1 MQGLW
6 TTSVT
11 DKQILQGGLGRV
23 AMQNHSTSMAVEE
36 AEGWIGRSIERHED
50 AALLTGKARF
60 LDDLGVVPGTLHAA
74 FVRSPHAHAMISQI
88 SPNAAL
94 AIEGVHAV
102 ITGDDIQKFTRPF
115 TVGVKAPMQH
125 WSLATDRVRYQGEP
139 VAIVLAD
146 TPYVAED
153 GVSAVEVIYDVL
165 DAVVDPVATMADDAP
180 LLHPDIGSNVIADR
194 HFRYGDPEQAFSD
207 AEHVFDIT
215 IRYPRNSVTP
225 IECYGVMAEYEAGSQ
240 SYNVTSNFQG
250 PFALHPVMA
259 LALQVPAN
267 RLRFKSPPA
276 SGGSFGAKQGV
287 FPYIVALSVASRVA
301 GRPVKWIEDRLE
313 HLMAATS
320 ATNRVATLRAA
331 VTSEGKIT
339 ALDWDQIDDCGAY
352 LRAPEPA
359 TIYRMHGNMT
369 GAYDIRHLTIRNRNV
384 LTNKTPSGLV
394 RGFGGPQVYF
404 ALERLM
410 HKIAVRLDRDPLD
423 VIKTNLIASDAFPYR
438 TASGG
443 LYDSGDYQAAVRLIE
458 TDDGIAALKRR
469 RDEVRAAGG
478 LYGIGYAAVV
488 EPSISNMGYITTV
501 LTAEERE
508 RAGPKGGAVA
518 TATVGVDALGGV
530 SAHVSSV
537 PQGQGHVTVV
547 AQVVADSLGLSPDQ
561 IEVNTDLDTGRDAW
575 SVASGNYSSRFSG
588 AVTGAVH
595 MAAERLKTR
604 IADIAATNFGC
615 DADQVEFRDSGLAV
629 AGGDSKP
636 IPFRRLAAT
645 SHWAQATLPQGSEP
659 VIRET
664 VFWSPDVLT
673 PPNASDEINSSAAHG
688 FVFDICGLEIDRDTG
703 QISIDKYIT
712 VHDAGRILHP
722 AMADGQVRG
731 GFCNALG
738 AALYEH
744 FSYAADGSF
753 QSGTFADY
761 TVPTT
766 TEMPELDIRHLETP
780 SPVTPLGAKGIG
792 EGNCMSTPVCIANAV
807 ADALGK
813 EDIELPLTPSR
824 VHQLLAF
831 DEPAAPKAITERAD
845 SLQLSRTNYAVEGH
859 GATIVNASPEQVWA
873 CLLDIEALRSI
884 VPGCRSIEEVAPH
897 HYSGQVELGVGIV
910 KGLFDAD
917 ITMSDLQ
924 PPQSLRLTGGA
935 RGPLGDSKGE
945 AIVLL
950 KPEGGR
956 TRIEYRYGVDLGG
969 KVAAIGGRMI
979 NGAARV
985 LIGEFFKRLARHA
998 NPDVAVATTSSS
1010 LWDALRRFIES
1021 VVAEIKGRRS

>member
-1 MQGLW
+1 ML
-6 TTSVT
+6 
-11 DKQILQGGLGRV
+11 
-23 AMQNHSTSMAVEE
+23 NHSADTEPE
-36 AEGWIGRSIERHED
+36 AAQRWIGRSIERHED

-60 LDDLGVVPGTLHAA
+60 LDDLGIAPGTLHAA
-74 FVRSPHAHAMISQI
+74 FVRSPHAHATISQI

-102 ITGDDIQKFTRPF
+102 ITGDDIQNFTRPF

-146 TPYVAED
+146 TPYIAED
-153 GVSAVEVIYDVL
+153 GVAAVNVEYELL
-165 DAVVDPVATMADDAP
+165 DAVVDPLATMSDDAP

-194 HFRYGDPEQAFSD
+194 HFLYGKPEQAFSEAD
-207 AEHVFDIT
+207 HVFDIT

-225 IECYGVMAEYEAGSQ
+225 IECYGVLADYEPGSQ
-240 SYNVTSNFQG
+240 CYSVTSNFQG

-259 LALQVPAN
+259 LALRVPAN
-267 RLRFKSPPA
+267 RLRFQSPPS
-276 SGGSFGAKQGV
+276 SGGSFGVKQGV
-287 FPYIVALSVASRVA
+287 FPYIVALSVASRIA

-331 VTSEGKIT
+331 VTSDGKIT

-423 VIKTNLIASDAFPYR
+423 IIKTNLIAPNAFPYR

-443 LYDSGDYQAAVRLIE
+443 LYDSGDYQAAVRLAE
-458 TDDGIAALKRR
+458 TDDGIAALKLR
-469 RDEVRAAGG
+469 RDEVRAGGG

-518 TATVGVDALGGV
+518 TATIGVDALGGV

-547 AQVVADSLGLSPDQ
+547 AQVIADSLGLSPDQ
-561 IEVNTDLDTGRDAW
+561 IEVNTELDTGRDAW

-595 MAAERLKTR
+595 MAAERLKDR
-604 IADIAATNFGC
+604 IADIAATHFGC
-615 DADQVEFRDSGLAV
+615 DANQIEFRDGGLTV
-629 AGGDSKP
+629 AGGAGKP
-636 IPFRRLAAT
+636 VPFRRLAAT

-664 VFWSPDVLT
+664 VFWSPEVLT
-673 PPNASDEINSSAAHG
+673 PPNAADEINSSAAHG
-688 FVFDICGLEIDRDTG
+688 FVFDVCGLEIDRETG

-722 AMADGQVRG
+722 GMADGQVRG

-766 TEMPELDIRHLETP
+766 TEMPELDIRHIETP

-813 EDIELPLTPSR
+813 DDIELPLTPSR
-824 VHQLLAF
+824 VHELLAL
-831 DEPAAPKAITERAD
+831 DEPAAPKPAATDAKAVKLGRLD
-845 SLQLSRTNYAVEGH
+845 YAVEGQ
-859 GATIVNASPEQVWA
+859 GSVVVDASPEEVWA
-873 CLLDIEALRSI
+873 CLLGVDALRSI
-884 VPGCRSIEEVAPH
+884 VPGCQSINEVKPH
-897 HYSGQVELGVGIV
+897 QFHGQVELGVGVV

-924 PPQSLRLTGGA
+924 PTKSLRLTGGA

-945 AIVLL
+945 AVVQLIS
-950 KPEGGR
+950 EGDS
-956 TRIEYRYGVDLGG
+956 TRVDYHYGVDLGG

-998 NPDVAVATTSSS
+998 NPDTAGEASNSS
-1010 LWDALRRFIES
+1010 LWGKLRRFIES
-1021 VVAEIKGRRS
+1021 VITEIKRRRS